1 MKSDNTCKRRKPGNK
16 INFFLNTKNNFYLK
30 STLVETLLTFCPPG
44 PLLQE

>member
-1 MKSDNTCKRRKPGNK
+1 MKTVQEEKQVES
-16 INFFLNTKNNFYLK
+16 IFFNTKNKFYLK